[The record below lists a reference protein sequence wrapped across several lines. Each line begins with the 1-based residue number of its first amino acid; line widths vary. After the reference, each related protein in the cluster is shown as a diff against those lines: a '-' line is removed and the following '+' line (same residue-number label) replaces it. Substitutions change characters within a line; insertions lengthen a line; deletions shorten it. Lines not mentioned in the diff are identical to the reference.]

1 MMDTK
6 EKSYCIIKEM
16 IIDSRTLNVILL
28 NDESTILE
36 FGNQDEAERVANI
49 FELNSDKGWKYVV
62 KEIG

>member
-1 MMDTK
+1 MIDTK

-16 IIDSRTLNVILL
+16 VIDNRTLNDILL

-36 FGNQDEAERVANI
+36 FVNQDEAERVANI
-49 FELNSDKGWKYVV
+49 FELYSDKGWKYVV